1 MMLEEDVLLSQWT
14 RNAQECLSLKVGG
27 RAMSS
32 YRVDKTRFAC
42 WRTQLAAISSVQWYV
57 INDSGEMNESRR

>member
-32 YRVDKTRFAC
+32 YRVDKDAFCMLEDAVGSY
-42 WRTQLAAISSVQWYV
+42 QFSSVV
-57 INDSGEMNESRR
+57 CD